1 MGMGNDERPG
11 DVVIVRCKNGGLF
24 ETRWV
29 RGASFK
35 AVRLGRHR
43 FQRCPV
49 HRKLELIQR
58 VEPST
63 LSRDERAEA
72 AKYPAGRVI

>member
-1 MGMGNDERPG
+1 MGGDERPG
-11 DVVIVRCKNGGLF
+11 DVVIVRCRNGGLF
-24 ETRWV
+24 ETRWA
-29 RGASFK
+29 RWASFK
-35 AVRLGRHR
+35 AVRLGSHR

-49 HRKLELIQR
+49 HRRFELIRQ

-63 LSRDERAEA
+63 LSRGERAEA